1 MKTYGVFT
9 MKFKTDDFIEMFKLI
24 NNGESIRSVAKKFNV
39 DRSYLNRK
47 YLSFNSGNTD
57 VIIHGKHKV
66 FPVETKVSIIE
77 RYYNGESL
85 AELSRHLGIGPSVVN
100 NWIEIYNELGYTGL
114 YKSSGRPKK
123 IIMDTNKDSSTKEQ
137 DISTEQ
143 KLIQLQNENRKLR
156 MENIALKKLSAL
168 VHQRKKQQMKKK

>member
-1 MKTYGVFT
+1 

-24 NNGESIRSVAKKFNV
+24 NNGESIRSVARKFNV
-39 DRSYLNRK
+39 DSSYLNRK

-85 AELSRHLGIGPSVVN
+85 AELSRHLGIEASVVN

-123 IIMDTNKDSSTKEQ
+123 NIMEQDKNNSTKEQ
-137 DISTEQ
+137 DKSVEQ
-143 KLIQLQNENRKLR
+143 NFILLQQENRRLI
-156 MENIALKKLSAL
+156 MENQALKKLLAL
-168 VHQRKKQQMKKK
+168 VQQRKKRQSKKK